1 MEWITYNVQVG
12 FPLYNLFLFGFAF
25 YCYTNEI
32 STTLS
37 TTYEGRYRCDC
48 QATDPSTFVGFGDD
62 AMTCEIAWL
71 YSIYTKGNVDQE
83 TGVITYDCAE
93 LTDKLR
99 EDYNTTD
106 VGVVIAEAL
115 EEYYQDTYNLTRSE
129 SDYVAFCNQRKMDV
143 QNACTNWQNEI
154 EYRYGLES
162 SSDPI
167 KNNMY
172 YDVCCIPPDEA
183 LVRYKQEVVASLCY

>member
-1 MEWITYNVQVG
+1 
-12 FPLYNLFLFGFAF
+12 
-25 YCYTNEI
+25 
-32 STTLS
+32 
-37 TTYEGRYRCDC
+37 
-48 QATDPSTFVGFGDD
+48 
-62 AMTCEIAWL
+62 MTCEIAWL

-183 LVRYKQEVVASLCY
+183 LVRYKQEVVASLCYQLDGISPQMTPEQLFGMFVYKLIFGSEVCFYGWAIVILSNKNDYAS